1 MNSKR
6 TKRWRAIGHLSLLWG
21 ILLCLSVAGG
31 LLASPTTL
39 TPEAVKLSELRGVSG
54 ADFNHDGSR
63 VLVRSGRQGV
73 EIWDVSAGTRV
84 AGDDLKLN
92 VGGTS
97 GYFMSPDA
105 KRFLVRLEDVGHYR
119 VFDTATAKAV
129 SPILDVSPENDDV
142 GTLALF
148 SPDGNTVLFFGAR
161 EVVVFDVPSGKRAA
175 TLPLPGRANEQERR
189 SAAFP
194 AGGAHCFVTDGGG
207 TVTRY
212 DAKEWKPVGKP
223 IKHPPADSP
232 DIFGFNISEDGKW
245 LATFDTPFEN
255 GDKSH
260 LQVWDVAANKPLG
273 KPVVS
278 VNCVPGRF
286 LGSNRILVSPCR
298 GESNVRDL
306 PSMKIVYSLRSHV
319 DIDERTQE
327 VSPNGKWILA
337 WGPDLILDLV
347 NAASGKL
354 EAHKPGSAQISK
366 VMIAPDSSASYVVY
380 DNSAFPDEDHHDYY
394 VVKMSLPDLK
404 ITDSLRFAEPV
415 SASLSLNGQ
424 RLMVLQKADQGRLLF
439 YDATD
444 LKPLQ

>member
-1 MNSKR
+1 MNSKW
-6 TKRWRAIGHLSLLWG
+6 TTGLGAIR
-21 ILLCLSVAGG
+21 LCLLTTGG
-31 LLASPTTL
+31 LLASPTTF
-39 TPEAVKLSELRGVSG
+39 TPEAQKLSELRGVSG
-54 ADFNHDGSR
+54 AHFNHDGSR
-63 VLVRSGRQGV
+63 VVVRSGRQDV

-84 AGDDLKLN
+84 AGDLISN

-97 GYFMSPDA
+97 GYYMSPDA
-105 KRFLVRLEDVGHYR
+105 RRLLVRLGVGHLR
-119 VFDTATAKAV
+119 VFDTTTAQAI
-129 SPILDVSPENDDV
+129 SPILDLSPGHDDV
-142 GTLALF
+142 GTSALF
-148 SPDGNTVLFFGAR
+148 SPDGNTVLFFAAK

-175 TLPLPGRANEQERR
+175 TLPLPVRPYEPERR
-189 SAAFP
+189 RAVFAADS
-194 AGGAHCFVTDGGG
+194 AHCFVMDGGG
-207 TVTRY
+207 TVTCY

-223 IKHPPADSP
+223 MKHPPADSP

-273 KPVVS
+273 KPVIS

-286 LGSNRILVSPCR
+286 LGGNRILVSPCR
-298 GESNVRDL
+298 GDSNVRDL
-306 PSMKIVYSLRSHV
+306 PSMKIAYTLRSHV

-327 VSPNGKWILA
+327 VSPDGKWILA

-347 NAASGKL
+347 NVASGKL

-380 DNSAFPDEDHHDYY
+380 DNSAFRDEDHHDYY
-394 VVKMSLPDLK
+394 VVKMSFPELK
-404 ITDSLRFAEPV
+404 IPDSLRFAGPI
-415 SASLSLNGQ
+415 SASLSPNGQ
-424 RLMVLQKADQGRLLF
+424 RLMVLQKGDQGDLLF